1 MATEKFLRCRIEK
14 KLVKNDLRI
23 LQDEYEWETI
33 PENLTIDVNL
43 PPQINANET
52 NVLET
57 ALNSIETEA

>member
-23 LQDEYEWETI
+23 LKDEYEWETI

-52 NVLET
+52 NVFET

>member
-43 PPQINANET
+43 PPQIDANET